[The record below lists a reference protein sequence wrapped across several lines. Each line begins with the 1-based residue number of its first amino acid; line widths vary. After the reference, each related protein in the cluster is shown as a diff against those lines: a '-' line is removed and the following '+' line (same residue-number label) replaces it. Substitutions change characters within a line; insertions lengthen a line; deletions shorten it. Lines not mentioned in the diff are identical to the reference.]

1 MKWMK
6 ILVALMLSAS
16 LLLAASGKDLAA
28 SLGLSA
34 GAKAIKQWEKVFKKD
49 KKMKKLGI
57 DKLSDGDKSALKK
70 YLVDHAADSDHPAAA
85 GL

>member
-1 MKWMK
+1 MKLVT
-6 ILVALMLSAS
+6 ILTALILSAS
-16 LLLAASGKDLAA
+16 LSFAGSGKDLAT

-34 GAKAIKQWEKVFKKD
+34 GAKAIKQWEKVFKKP
-49 KKMKKLGI
+49 KKMAKLGI
-57 DKLSDGDKSALKK
+57 DKLSDADKEALKS